1 MVKNGKYFIYT
12 YGCQMN
18 VHESEKI
25 AGILF
30 DKGYEHT
37 NKVEEADVVVFNTC
51 CIRESAEQRI
61 LGNIGAMKPIKAK
74 NKNMI
79 IAVCGCMTQQK
90 NVEQNLKKKFPFINI
105 VFGTNNIEY
114 FGEYLDM
121 YLKQKKYQAKII
133 ENETYLQNPEFK
145 TFVRDNPFNAYV
157 NIMFGCNNFCTYC
170 IVPFVRG
177 REKSRPKQEII
188 NEVKNLLSVGKYKTI
203 TLLGQNVNSYGNDFE
218 DKSLNFAGLLKELAQ
233 IEGDFELKFMTS
245 HPKDLSDE
253 LIDVIAEYPKI
264 SHAIHLPVQSGS
276 NKILKM
282 MNRNYTREHYLQLV
296 EKIYNKIPDATLTTD
311 IIVGFPGETDDDFA
325 ETESLIKYV
334 KYSNAYIFM
343 YSKRKGT
350 VAEKMENQVPITVK
364 RERINKL
371 LAIQKNISN
380 QHFKDLIGTKQKV
393 LIEGENQNYYISKTQ
408 CGKVAMIKKVEND
421 FLNIGEFYTVNIVD
435 YIGGNLYAKI

>member
-325 ETESLIKYV
+325 ETESLIKRV

-380 QHFKDLIGTKQKV
+380 QHFKELIGTKQKV